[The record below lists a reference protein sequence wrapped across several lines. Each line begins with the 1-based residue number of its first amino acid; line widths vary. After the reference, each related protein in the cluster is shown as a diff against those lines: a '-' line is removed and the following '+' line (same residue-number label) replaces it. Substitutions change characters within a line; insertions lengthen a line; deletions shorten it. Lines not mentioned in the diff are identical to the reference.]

1 MRAADPSA
9 RTAADVLKL
18 ALQLLPA
25 GEWSHAIQRNDDKRN
40 DRGKTSKMCIR
51 LKQMIYLLMTAAV
64 IGSCGFAQMAT
75 GLPPHG
81 KLVRLFNGKD
91 LSGFDI
97 LLQSKGLNN
106 DTDKIFR
113 VEKGVI
119 HVSGDDFG
127 GIVTQKEYENYYL
140 RAQFKWG
147 EKTWQD
153 RVGKA
158 RDCGILYNITGPLLA
173 PPKGVWPRSFEFQ
186 IIEGGVGDIWL
197 VKGATLKVKGEL
209 VASEAALGPNQ
220 FVKSRRFGGG
230 PWQNVTGYR
239 DPAGEVEK
247 QHGEWNQLELIVD
260 HDHVKYFVNGKL
272 VNEATDLN
280 ASRGK
285 ILFQTEGAETF
296 YRNLEIAPLK

>member
-1 MRAADPSA
+1 MPS
-9 RTAADVLKL
+9 RQSTTTAN
-18 ALQLLPA
+18 
-25 GEWSHAIQRNDDKRN
+25 E
-40 DRGKTSKMCIR
+40 RGKTSKMRPR
-51 LKQMIYLLMTAAV
+51 LKRMIYLLMTTAA

-75 GLPPHG
+75 GIPPHG

-91 LSGFDI
+91 LTGFDI

-106 DTDKIFR
+106 DTDKVFQ
-113 VEKGVI
+113 VEKGII

-147 EKTWQD
+147 EKTWLD

-186 IIEGGVGDIWL
+186 IVEGGTGDIWL

-209 VASEAALGPNQ
+209 VASEAEVGPHQ
-220 FVKSRRFGGG
+220 YVKSPRFGEG
-230 PWQNVTGYR
+230 PWQNVTGFR
-239 DPAGEVEK
+239 DPVGEVETP
-247 QHGEWNQLELIVD
+247 HGEWNQLELIVD

-280 ASRGK
+280 ATKGK

>member
-1 MRAADPSA
+1 MRPG
-9 RTAADVLKL
+9 LKR
-18 ALQLLPA
+18 
-25 GEWSHAIQRNDDKRN
+25 IV
-40 DRGKTSKMCIR
+40 
-51 LKQMIYLLMTAAV
+51 YLLIASAAV
-64 IGSCGFAQMAT
+64 GWCGLAQMAT
-75 GLPPHG
+75 GIPPHG
-81 KLVRLFNGKD
+81 KLVRLFDGKD
-91 LSGFDI
+91 LTGFDI

-106 DTDKIFR
+106 DSDKIFQ
-113 VEKGVI
+113 VEKGII

-158 RDCGILYNITGPLLA
+158 RDCGILYNITGPLPG

-186 IIEGGVGDIWL
+186 IIEGGTGDIWL
-197 VKGATLKVKGEL
+197 VKGASLKVKGQL
-209 VASEAALGPNQ
+209 IASEAEVGPHQ
-220 FVKSRRFGGG
+220 YVKSPRFGEG

-247 QHGEWNQLELIVD
+247 PHGEWNQLELIVD

-280 ASRGK
+280 ATKGK